1 MFSDKTIERLII
13 YKFLLEKYKANNIKN
28 VFSHQ
33 IAEMAGSTPSQVRRD
48 LMSVGYT
55 GNQKNGYNI
64 KELNISIE
72 KFLHPAQN
80 INIILVGVGNLGK
93 AILNYFSDLSS
104 KYKIAASFDVDKN
117 IIGEYIFCSKCY
129 SIDDLDKI
137 VIENNVKTGFITVPL
152 SSAQEVAD
160 KLVSAGIKGIIN
172 FAPVRIKVPENVY
185 VENIDFSITVE
196 KVNFFAFKN
205 I

>member
-13 YKFLLEKYKANNIKN
+13 YKFLLEKYKLNNVKN
-28 VFSHQ
+28 IFSHQ
-33 IAEMAGSTPSQVRRD
+33 IAEMVGSTPSQVRRD
-48 LMSVGYT
+48 LMSVGYI

-64 KELNISIE
+64 EELIVSIE
-72 KFLHPAQN
+72 KFLHPTQN

-93 AILNYFSDLSS
+93 AILNYFSDISS
-104 KYKIAASFDVDKN
+104 KYKIVASFDIDKN

-129 SIDDLDKI
+129 SINDLEKI
-137 VIENNVKTGFITVPL
+137 VSENNVKTGIITVPL
-152 SSAQEVAD
+152 SSAQDVSD

-172 FAPVRIKVPENVY
+172 FAPVRIKVPDNVF
-185 VENIDFSITVE
+185 VEYIDFSITVE